1 MITTRLRWV
10 LPLAALLLLL
20 VAFLQSKRLP
30 TTFTTVPAAA
40 QSMGAAGE
48 WNSVNGDTTATSQP
62 TPPSVPSSAA
72 APPAMQ
78 QIVLETMDGA
88 YTNDQLEALEDPL
101 AEALRYVEE
110 RTSMELK
117 EPVTVLFSSEQGC
130 NFNGVAYTDIRRIIL
145 YVCPDITLERAT
157 AILAHEFVHQ
167 LAADHYGEPHYDA
180 DLMLSEGLAQWGTG
194 RYTLGDL
201 PDFRTL
207 VQQHYPNDLLP
218 LAIDSREV
226 ESYVIVRH
234 LYDQW
239 ASYVEWIIATEDR
252 DAFDQLYVGGEKR
265 QPGSAPYQRVL
276 GMPLD
281 TAEQHWQT
289 WLEQ

>member
-1 MITTRLRWV
+1 VDGNT
-10 LPLAALLLLL
+10 
-20 VAFLQSKRLP
+20 
-30 TTFTTVPAAA
+30 AAA
-40 QSMGAAGE
+40 AEPA
-48 WNSVNGDTTATSQP
+48 P
-62 TPPSVPSSAA
+62 TPELSAA
-72 APPAMQ
+72 ATPPAVQ
-78 QIVLETMDGA
+78 RIVLETMDGA
-88 YTNDQLEALEDPL
+88 YTDDHLEVLQDPL

-110 RTSMELK
+110 RTSMQLK
-117 EPVTVLFSSEQGC
+117 EPVTVVFSSEQGC

-145 YVCPDITLERAT
+145 YVCSDIALDRAT

-207 VQQHYPNDLLP
+207 VQQSYPNDLLP

-252 DAFDQLYVGGEKR
+252 TTFDALYVGGRER
-265 QPGSAPYQRVL
+265 QPGSAPYERVL

-281 TAEQHWQT
+281 TTQQHWQA
-289 WLEQ
+289 WLEH